1 MQSINIRE
9 ARRRFSEMVDATSRG
24 ESFVIT
30 RRGHTV
36 ARLVPCE
43 ETEGR
48 PLPAMGKFRDTVA
61 VKGKSLSRTVVEM
74 RRQERY

>member
-9 ARRRFSEMVDATSRG
+9 ARRRFSEIVDATSRG

-43 ETEGR
+43 ESEGQ

-61 VKGKSLSRTVVEM
+61 VKGKSLSRTVAEM